1 MKLKVLYSIILVLL
15 LFYVMGILPVRG
27 SASLNLPVQ
36 NLDTG
41 FRYSTIQEAIDAS
54 ATLDRQTI
62 LVNNGTYNE
71 NIVVRKSLTIIGAY
85 ENTTVISFTVNNVNN
100 CRISEFSIENISVS
114 NSQGDIID
122 QNIFQANRSIL
133 TEDCIDIQNSSN
145 IIVYNNTLVAN
156 QNYGVFLNQ
165 TSSIIISGNT
175 FTNSFGIDDVKLQF
189 SSRCIIDGNLMS
201 GVFGNAIELDN
212 SDENLIE
219 NNWMHDMTWDGIDFV
234 TSYNNTVLG
243 NTIES
248 NWRGI
253 LIDDA
258 YSNGFYENS
267 LINNGNKYEQI
278 PRQVVIFGN
287 DTSNYWNGDQGKGN
301 YWSNYNGQDLNN
313 DGIGD
318 TPYTIDSQNQDNYP
332 SMRPCAVSQQE
343 LQVLY
348 ASLQNDYA
356 NSQTQQNHINNE
368 LLNTRTQMYLFII
381 TTAIF
386 GLASILLITYII
398 QRKHSTQRPES

>member
-165 TSSIIISGNT
+165 TSNIIISGNT